1 VGRER
6 KSNGVDQRAS
16 EMSLRAGL
24 ALSGLTY
31 EQLWAGYIGL
41 GGTLERDQLRA
52 SLEGKSPL
60 GSYEHDMVAQ
70 ALNDHFTERG
80 LNHPVA
86 YAHELRP
93 PPDEAR

>member
-24 ALSGLTY
+24 ALSGMTY
-31 EQLWAGYIGL
+31 EQLWVSYIGL
-41 GGTLERDQLRA
+41 GGMLDRDQLHA

-60 GSYEHDMVAQ
+60 SPYEHDMVAQ
-70 ALNDHFTERG
+70 ALNDHFTDRG
-80 LNHPVA
+80 QNHPVA
-86 YAHELRP
+86 YAHELRSP
-93 PPDEAR
+93 PEETR

>member
-1 VGRER
+1 
-6 KSNGVDQRAS
+6 
-16 EMSLRAGL
+16 MSLRAGL
-24 ALSGLTY
+24 ALSGMTY
-31 EQLWAGYIGL
+31 EQLWVSYIGL
-41 GGTLERDQLRA
+41 GGTLDRDQLQT

-86 YAHELRP
+86 YARELRP